1 MEFYF
6 MFFYLYSYN
15 ITGDLMPRVKYIK
28 SDIAL
33 LARIMRA
40 EALGEGNTGMLLVG
54 NVVVNRVIAECGP
67 FKKASSIEKAI
78 YQKGQFEGVG
88 TRLFNQSPTA
98 HEKKLAKNCLDYY
111 TKWPA
116 NRALFFKNPGK
127 GKPCPNKFFGDFIG
141 RYKNHCFFGPE
152 IKNCKF

>member
-1 MEFYF
+1 
-6 MFFYLYSYN
+6 
-15 ITGDLMPRVKYIK
+15 MPRVKYIK
-28 SDIAL
+28 SDIEL

-54 NVVVNRVIAECGP
+54 NVVVNRAIATCGP
-67 FKKASSIEKAI
+67 FKKVKTISGVI

-88 TRLFNQSPTA
+88 TPLFKGNPTS
-98 HEKKLAKNCLDYY
+98 HHKKLAKQCLDYY

-116 NRALFFKNPGK
+116 KKALFFKNPGK
-127 GKPCPNKFFGDFIG
+127 NKPCPKTFFGPFIG

-152 IKNCKF
+152 PPNNAIKCKI